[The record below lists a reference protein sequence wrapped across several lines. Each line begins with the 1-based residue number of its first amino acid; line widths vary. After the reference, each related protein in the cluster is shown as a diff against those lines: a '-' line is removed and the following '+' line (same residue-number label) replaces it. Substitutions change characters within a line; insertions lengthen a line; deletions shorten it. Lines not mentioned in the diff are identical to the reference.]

1 MTNRQKKNRTY
12 YILKI
17 IYADWKNV
25 QIKEILKIDAKSSF
39 KSRYVTSLMEDSTSF
54 FKISNFHFKQSLKC
68 DKLMPQSN
76 SPIVIRWESKN
87 V

>member
-1 MTNRQKKNRTY
+1 MTNRQKNRTY

-39 KSRYVTSLMEDSTSF
+39 KSRYVTSLRGDSTSVLQDF
-54 FKISNFHFKQSLKC
+54 EFSF
-68 DKLMPQSN
+68 
-76 SPIVIRWESKN
+76 
-87 V
+87 